1 MSEARVVAAS
11 PRPLTVARLLEEFRR
26 IGLHKGQTVLAHGSL
41 SSLGWVAGGPVAVI
55 EALLAALGPT
65 GTLVMPSHSAE
76 NTEPSTWG
84 NPAVPEVWW
93 PIIRS
98 EMPPFEPAKTP
109 TRGMGR
115 IAEAFRTWP
124 GSVRSN
130 HPTTSFTALG
140 PHARAITEDHA
151 LEEAF
156 GERSPLARLYDL
168 DGYVLLLGVGHD
180 SNSRCVPPHPHASHR
195 LLLDS
200 LA

>member
-1 MSEARVVAAS
+1 MPEARVVAAS
-11 PRPLTVARLLEEFRR
+11 PRPLTVARLLEEFGR
-26 IGLHKGQTVLAHGSL
+26 IGLRKGQTVLVHGSL

-84 NPAVPEVWW
+84 NPA
-93 PIIRS
+93 
-98 EMPPFEPAKTP
+98 
-109 TRGMGR
+109 
-115 IAEAFRTWP
+115 
-124 GSVRSN
+124 
-130 HPTTSFTALG
+130 PTTSFTALG

-180 SNSRCVPPHPHASHR
+180 SNSRCVPRIRTRPTGFC
-195 LLLDS
+195 
-200 LA
+200 

>member
-1 MSEARVVAAS
+1 MAEARVVAAS
-11 PRPLTVARLLEEFRR
+11 PRPLTVARLLEEFGR
-26 IGLHKGQTVLAHGSL
+26 IGLREGQTVLVHGSL

-115 IAEAFRTWP
+115 IAEAFRTWN
-124 GSVRSN
+124 GSVN
-130 HPTTSFTALG
+130 NNQHTTSYPSLL
-140 PHARAITEDHA
+140 PHTLAITESTTPADPICTHT
-151 LEEAF
+151 
-156 GERSPLARLYDL
+156 
-168 DGYVLLLGVGHD
+168 
-180 SNSRCVPPHPHASHR
+180 
-195 LLLDS
+195 
-200 LA
+200 